1 MGDQMAGE
9 NLTQIINNQM
19 LMEIPPELY
28 NELKSLARHALKSGR
43 QNATLDTHA
52 VVHEAVLK
60 VYEKQSLHFSSR
72 GHFYA
77 LMSQIMRHTVIDY
90 ARKKNAVKHGGDLQ
104 QVNVTQLDAAADSE
118 SMEVGQLLAMDS
130 AMQQLA
136 MMDEQLEKLVMM
148 RFYGGLGIKELAHS
162 FECSESSVKRNLR
175 TARAYLKTQMAG
187 DY

>member
-1 MGDQMAGE
+1 MAGE

-77 LMSQIMRHTVIDY
+77 LMSQIMRHSVIDY
-90 ARKKNAVKHGGDLQ
+90 ARKRQSQKHGGDLQ
-104 QVNVTQLDAAADSE
+104 QVNLTQLEENSE
-118 SMEVGQLLAMDS
+118 AEVVGLEQVLVMDH
-130 AMQQLA
+130 AMQKLA
-136 MMDEQLEKLVMM
+136 ELDADLEQMVMM
-148 RFYGGLGIKELAHS
+148 RFYGGLDIKELAVC
-162 FECSESSVKRNLR
+162 FDCSESTIKRNLR
-175 TARAYLKTQMAG
+175 TAHAFLKTQMTAQ
-187 DY
+187 